1 MTAWRKVVLS
11 WATKRILLEVE
22 KRSQATEQNKLGA
35 QQAVN
40 KSASE
45 KKNLFKTSFK
55 KPSKSAVFQRK
66 MDRKYI

>member
-11 WATKRILLEVE
+11 WATKSILLEVE
-22 KRSQATEQNKLGA
+22 KRSQAMEQNKLGA

-45 KKNLFKTSFK
+45 KKIFL
-55 KPSKSAVFQRK
+55 KPHSKSPPKVQFFRE
-66 MDRKYI
+66 

>member
-1 MTAWRKVVLS
+1 M
-11 WATKRILLEVE
+11 
-22 KRSQATEQNKLGA
+22 EQNKLGA

-55 KPSKSAVFQRK
+55 KPSKSAVFQRI